1 MEDIFNKCGLEVP
14 VVNILALFVKTRHRM
29 ATRIQAWFKGA
40 LVREWVHEGKCKS
53 WDAVNKYTLSDAWV
67 DMHDEYP
74 SGVDERWLIDGG
86 PSGLGRI
93 KMETVERLNG
103 RPFGG
108 VRVVF
113 HYHKFLRFHLVV
125 PSKEDTIQLDNYE
138 RKKVLESR
146 IKKRHRT
153 RNKMAELT
161 HLKFQDTTHEV
172 KDQVISGY
180 PPQEVLTRAKMG
192 GPRTPCQDCYCL
204 TCRCNW

>member
-1 MEDIFNKCGLEVP
+1 MLCGPKVP
-14 VVNILALFVKTRHRM
+14 VVNIHTMLVKVRHRM

-40 LVREWVHEGKCKS
+40 LVREWVHQGRCRS
-53 WDAVNKYTLSDAWV
+53 WDAVNKYTLSDAWAT
-67 DMHDEYP
+67 MHDPRE
-74 SGVDERWLIDGG
+74 VDGFIQPWPDRC
-86 PSGLGRI
+86 I

-113 HYHKFLRFHLVV
+113 HYHKFLKFHLSV
-125 PSKEDTIQLDNYE
+125 PSSGDTIQLG
-138 RKKVLESR
+138 RLWSR
-146 IKKRHRT
+146 ILYSRI
-153 RNKMAELT
+153 N
-161 HLKFQDTTHEV
+161 
-172 KDQVISGY
+172 

>member
-40 LVREWVHEGKCKS
+40 LVREWVHEGKCQS

-113 HYHKFLRFHLVV
+113 HYHKFLKFHLSV
-125 PSKEDTIQLDNYE
+125 PSEGDTIQLG
-138 RKKVLESR
+138 RLWSR
-146 IKKRHRT
+146 ILYSRI
-153 RNKMAELT
+153 N
-161 HLKFQDTTHEV
+161 
-172 KDQVISGY
+172 

-204 TCRCNW
+204 DCRCNW